1 MKSLC
6 RNILIGLILTSL
18 LISAC
23 TESKLKVRVAT
34 DATWPPFE
42 SINQNT
48 QAIEGFD
55 VDLLNAIAEKEGL
68 QIEYINVAFDPLL
81 VGIGQCQYDAAIS
94 SITIKDDRKKSMLFS
109 DPYFAAGQIV
119 TVRKDNTDI
128 MGKDSLKGKN
138 VGAQIQTTGAD
149 EVAKIQGANLKI
161 YDDISLAFK
170 DLMNGQIDAIVTD
183 NPLALIYVSTSSDK
197 LKIVGKIFT
206 DEYYG
211 IAVCKTNQTL
221 LSRINKGLAAVKA
234 EGLIDQLTQ
243 KWLPR

>member
-1 MKSLC
+1 MKSLY
-6 RNILIGLILTSL
+6 RNILIGLILASL

-42 SINQNT
+42 SINKNT

-109 DPYFAAGQIV
+109 DTYFAAGQIV

-183 NPLALIYVSTSSDK
+183 NPLALIYVSTNSDK
-197 LKIVGKIFT
+197 LKIVGNIFT
-206 DEYYG
+206 DESYG

>member
-1 MKSLC
+1 MKSLY
-6 RNILIGLILTSL
+6 RNILIGLILASL

-42 SINQNT
+42 SINKNT

-109 DPYFAAGQIV
+109 DTYFAAGQIV

-128 MGKDSLKGKN
+128 MGKDGLKGKN

-183 NPLALIYVSTSSDK
+183 NPL
-197 LKIVGKIFT
+197 VG
-206 DEYYG
+206 
-211 IAVCKTNQTL
+211 
-221 LSRINKGLAAVKA
+221 RLA
-234 EGLIDQLTQ
+234 
-243 KWLPR
+243 